1 MAKADSIVT
10 SGVDAARA
18 RRPAIIDRFARG
30 AVLSR
35 LAGIKSGRIVIED
48 GDERIPFGQDVS
60 DADLRATIRVKDR
73 RFYSDIALA
82 GSIGAGEAYMAGSWT
97 TDNLTALAQIML
109 RNRKVMEGM
118 DGGLAR
124 LANPV
129 RRFIHYLNR
138 NTKTGSQRN
147 IAAHYDLGN
156 DFFELVL
163 DRTLMYSCA
172 IFERPDATLEEAA
185 TAKVDRICRKLDLR
199 AHDHLVEIGT
209 GWGGF
214 AIHAAKNYGCRVTT
228 TTISRAQHDYAVKK
242 IAAEGLTDRITVLF
256 KDYRELSGQFDKAV
270 SIEMIE
276 AVGHQFLDSYFR
288 KCGELLKPDGM
299 MLLQAITITD
309 REYEGALKRV
319 DFIRKYIFPG
329 SFIPSVT
336 ALCDSI
342 TRASDLRLF
351 HLEDLTPNYAQTL
364 KNWRIRMF
372 DNIERVRALGYPE
385 EFIRMWEFY
394 LCYCE
399 GGFRERYIGDV
410 QMLLTKPESRRPPIL
425 PRLSA
430 PPHRD
435 SLELCAKPTLGLQ
448 G

>member
-10 SGVDAARA
+10 LGVDAARA

-35 LAGIKSGRIVIED
+35 LAGITIGRIVIED
-48 GDERIPFGQDVS
+48 GDQRLPFGQDIE
-60 DADLRATIRVKDR
+60 DADLRATIHVKDR

-82 GSIGAGEAYMAGSWT
+82 GSMGAGEAYMAGSWT

-109 RNRKVMEGM
+109 RNRNVMEGM

-156 DFFELVL
+156 DFFELIL

-172 IFERPDATLEEAA
+172 IFERAGATLEEAA

-242 IAAEGLTDRITVLF
+242 IAAEGLADRITVLF
-256 KDYRELSGQFDKAV
+256 KDYRDLSGQFDKAV

-276 AVGHQFLDSYFR
+276 AVGPQFVDAYFR

-309 REYEGALKRV
+309 REYAGALKRV
-319 DFIRKYIFPG
+319 DFIKKYIFPG

-342 TRASDLRLF
+342 TRSSDLRLF
-351 HLEDLTPNYAQTL
+351 HLEDLTPNYAETL

-372 DNIERVRALGYPE
+372 NNIERVRALGYPE

-410 QMLLTKPESRRPPIL
+410 QMLLTKPDSKRAPILPIL
-425 PRLSA
+425 PRL
-430 PPHRD
+430 
-435 SLELCAKPTLGLQ
+435 
-448 G
+448 

>member
-10 SGVDAARA
+10 LGVDAARA

-35 LAGIKSGRIVIED
+35 LAGIKTGRIVIED
-48 GDERIPFGQDVS
+48 GDERIPFGQGIE
-60 DADLRATIRVKDR
+60 DAELHGTIRVKNR

-97 TDNLTALAQIML
+97 TDDLTALAQIMI
-109 RNRKVMEGM
+109 RNRAVMEGM

-156 DFFELVL
+156 DFFELIL

-172 IFERPDATLEEAA
+172 IFERAGATLEEAA

-214 AIHAAKNYGCRVTT
+214 AIHAAKNYGCRITT

-242 IAAEGLTDRITVLF
+242 IAAEGLADRITVLL
-256 KDYRELSGQFDKAV
+256 KDYRDLSGQFDKAV

-276 AVGHQFLDSYFR
+276 AVGHQFVDAYFR

-309 REYEGALKRV
+309 REYAGALKRV
-319 DFIRKYIFPG
+319 DFIKKYIFPG

-342 TRASDLRLF
+342 TRSSDLRLF
-351 HLEDLTPNYAQTL
+351 HLEDLTPNYAETL

-372 DNIERVRALGYPE
+372 NNIERVRGLGYPE

-410 QMLLTKPESRRPPIL
+410 QMILTRPDCRRAPIL
-425 PRLSA
+425 PMLPRL
-430 PPHRD
+430 
-435 SLELCAKPTLGLQ
+435 
-448 G
+448 

>member
-1 MAKADSIVT
+1 MEKSDSIVA

-35 LAGIKSGRIVIED
+35 LAGIQSGRIVIED
-48 GDERIPFGQDVS
+48 GGERLPFGQAVA
-60 DADLRATIRVKDR
+60 DADLRATIRVHDR
-73 RFYSDIALA
+73 RFYSDLALA
-82 GSIGAGEAYMAGSWT
+82 GSIGAGEAYMAGAWT
-97 TDNLTALAQIML
+97 TDDLTALVQIMI
-109 RNRKVMEGM
+109 RNQDVM
-118 DGGLAR
+118 DGMERGLAR

-129 RRFIHYLNR
+129 RRAIHYLNR
-138 NTKTGSQRN
+138 NTRTGSRRN

-156 DFFELVL
+156 DFFELIL

-172 IFERPDATLEEAA
+172 IFDRRGATLEEAA

-199 AHDHLVEIGT
+199 PHDHLVEIGT

-228 TTISRAQHDYAVKK
+228 TTISRAQHDYAVKR
-242 IAAEGLTDRITVLF
+242 IAAEGLSDRITVLCQ
-256 KDYRELSGQFDKAV
+256 DYRDLTGKFDKAV

-276 AVGHQFLDSYFR
+276 AVGHHFLDSYFR
-288 KCGELLKPDGM
+288 KCAELLKPDGM
-299 MLLQAITITD
+299 MVLQAITIDD
-309 REYEGALKRV
+309 RFYAQALKRV
-319 DFIRKYIFPG
+319 DFIKQYIFPG

-336 ALCDSI
+336 ALCDSLA
-342 TRASDLRLF
+342 RSSDLRLF
-351 HLEDLTPNYAQTL
+351 HLEDITPNYAETL
-364 KNWRIRMF
+364 KSWRLRMF
-372 DNIERVRALGYPE
+372 TNIDRVRALGYPE

-410 QMLLTKPESRRPPIL
+410 QMVLTRPECRRAPIL
-425 PRLSA
+425 PRL
-430 PPHRD
+430 
-435 SLELCAKPTLGLQ
+435 
-448 G
+448 

>member
-10 SGVDAARA
+10 LGVDAARA

-35 LAGIKSGRIVIED
+35 LAGIKTGRIVIED
-48 GDERIPFGQDVS
+48 GDERIPFGQGIE
-60 DADLRATIRVKDR
+60 DAELHGTIRVKNR

-97 TDNLTALAQIML
+97 TDDLTALAQIMI
-109 RNRKVMEGM
+109 RNRAVMEGM

-156 DFFELVL
+156 DFFELIL

-172 IFERPDATLEEAA
+172 IFERAGATLEEAA

-242 IAAEGLTDRITVLF
+242 IAAEGLADRITVLF
-256 KDYRELSGQFDKAV
+256 KDYRELRGQFDKAV

-309 REYEGALKRV
+309 REYAGALKRV

-342 TRASDLRLF
+342 TRASDMRLF
-351 HLEDLTPNYAQTL
+351 HLEDLTPNYAETL

-372 DNIERVRALGYPE
+372 NNIERVRALGYPE

-410 QMLLTKPESRRPPIL
+410 QMILTRPDCRRAPILPIL
-425 PRLSA
+425 PRL
-430 PPHRD
+430 
-435 SLELCAKPTLGLQ
+435 
-448 G
+448 

>member
-1 MAKADSIVT
+1 MRDRGVIGAMAKSDSIVA

-18 RRPAIIDRFARG
+18 RRPAVIDRFARG
-30 AVLSR
+30 AVLRR
-35 LAGIKSGRIVIED
+35 LAGIKRGRLVIED
-48 GDERIPFGQDVS
+48 GGERLAFGQDAH
-60 DADLRATIRVKDR
+60 DADLRATIRVRDR
-73 RFYSDIALA
+73 RFYSDLALA

-97 TDNLTALAQIML
+97 TDDLTALVQIMI
-109 RNRKVMEGM
+109 RNRDVMEGM

-124 LANPV
+124 LASPI
-129 RRFIHYLNR
+129 RRFLHYLNR
-138 NTKTGSQRN
+138 NTKAGSQRN

-156 DFFELVL
+156 DFFELIL

-185 TAKVDRICRKLDLR
+185 LAKVDRICRKLELR
-199 AHDHLVEIGT
+199 AADHLVEIGT

-228 TTISRAQHDYAVKK
+228 TTISRAQHDYAVKR
-242 IAAEGLTDRITVLF
+242 IAAEGLSERVTVLF
-256 KDYRELSGQFDKAV
+256 KDYRDLSGQFDKAV

-276 AVGHQFLDSYFR
+276 AVGHHFVDSYFR
-288 KCGELLKPDGM
+288 KCAELLKPDGM
-299 MLLQAITITD
+299 MLLQAITIDD

-319 DFIRKYIFPG
+319 DFIKKYIFPG

-342 TRASDLRLF
+342 ARSSDLRLF
-351 HLEDLTPNYAQTL
+351 HLEDITPNYAETL
-364 KNWRIRMF
+364 KHWRLRMF
-372 DNIERVRALGYPE
+372 KKIDRVRALGYPE

-410 QMLLTKPESRRPPIL
+410 QMILTKPDCRRAPIL
-425 PRLSA
+425 ARL
-430 PPHRD
+430 
-435 SLELCAKPTLGLQ
+435 
-448 G
+448 

>member
-1 MAKADSIVT
+1 MAKSDSIVA

-18 RRPAIIDRFARG
+18 RRPAILDRFARG

-35 LAGIKSGRIVIED
+35 LAGIKDGRIVVED
-48 GDERIPFGQDVS
+48 GGERIPLGQS
-60 DADLRATIRVKDR
+60 AADADLRATIRVNDH
-73 RFYSDIALA
+73 RFYSDLALA
-82 GSIGAGEAYMAGSWT
+82 GSMGAAESYMAGSWT
-97 TDNLTALAQIML
+97 TDDLTALVQIMI
-109 RNRKVMEGM
+109 RNRDVTEGI

-138 NTKTGSQRN
+138 NTRTGSERN

-156 DFFELVL
+156 DFFELIL

-185 TAKVDRICRKLDLR
+185 SAKVDRICRKLDLR
-199 AHDHLVEIGT
+199 AHDHLIEIGT
-209 GWGGF
+209 GWGAF

-228 TTISRAQHDYAVKK
+228 TTISRAQHDYAVKR
-242 IAAEGLTDRITVLF
+242 IAAEGLSEQITVLF
-256 KDYRELSGQFDKAV
+256 KDYRDLTGQFDKAV

-276 AVGHQFLDSYFR
+276 AVGHQFLNSYFR

-309 REYEGALKRV
+309 REYEAAIKRV
-319 DFIRKYIFPG
+319 DFIKKYIFPG

-342 TRASDLRLF
+342 TRSSDMRLF
-351 HLEDLTPNYAQTL
+351 HLEDITPNYAETL
-364 KNWRIRMF
+364 KNWRLRMF
-372 DNIERVRALGYPE
+372 KNIERVRALGYPE

-410 QMLLTKPESRRPPIL
+410 QMLLTKPDSRRPPIF
-425 PRLSA
+425 PRL
-430 PPHRD
+430 
-435 SLELCAKPTLGLQ
+435 
-448 G
+448 

>member
-10 SGVDAARA
+10 LGVDAART

-35 LAGIKSGRIVIED
+35 LAGIKTGRIVIED
-48 GDERIPFGQDVS
+48 GDERLPFGQDIE
-60 DADLRATIRVKDR
+60 DAELRATIRVKDR

-97 TDNLTALAQIML
+97 TDDLTALAQIMI
-109 RNRKVMEGM
+109 RNREVMEGM

-124 LANPV
+124 LANPI

-156 DFFELVL
+156 DFFELIL
-163 DRTLMYSCA
+163 DRSLMMYSCA
-172 IFERPDATLEEAA
+172 IFERAGATLEEAA

-199 AHDHLVEIGT
+199 ARDHLVEIGT

-242 IAAEGLTDRITVLF
+242 IAAEGLADRITVLL
-256 KDYRELSGQFDKAV
+256 KDYRDLTGQFDKAG

-309 REYEGALKRV
+309 REYAGALKRV

-342 TRASDLRLF
+342 TRSSDLRLF
-351 HLEDLTPNYAQTL
+351 HLEDLTPNYAETL
-364 KNWRIRMF
+364 KNWRTRMF
-372 DNIERVRALGYPE
+372 NNIERVRALGYPE

-410 QMLLTKPESRRPPIL
+410 QMILTKPDSKRAPILPIL
-425 PRLSA
+425 PRL
-430 PPHRD
+430 
-435 SLELCAKPTLGLQ
+435 
-448 G
+448 

>member
-1 MAKADSIVT
+1 MSKTDSIVT

-18 RRPAIIDRFARG
+18 RRPAMLERFARG

-35 LAGIKSGRIVIED
+35 LAGIKRDRIVIEE
-48 GDERIPFGQDVS
+48 GDERLPFGQDVS

-97 TDNLTALAQIML
+97 TDDLTALAQIML
-109 RNRKVMEGM
+109 RNREVMEGM

-138 NTKTGSQRN
+138 NTKTGSRRN

-156 DFFELVL
+156 DFFELIL

-172 IFERPDATLEEAA
+172 IFERAGATLEEAA
-185 TAKVDRICRKLDLR
+185 AAKVDRICRKLDLR

-214 AIHAAKNYGCRVTT
+214 AIHAARNYGCRVTT

-242 IAAEGLTDRITVLF
+242 IAAEGLADRITVLF
-256 KDYRELSGQFDKAV
+256 KDYRDLTGRFDKAV

-299 MLLQAITITD
+299 MALQAITIAD
-309 REYEGALKRV
+309 QYYAGSIRSV
-319 DFIRKYIFPG
+319 DFIKKYIFPG
-329 SFIPSVT
+329 GFIPSVT
-336 ALCDSI
+336 AMCDSI

-351 HLEDLTPNYAQTL
+351 HLEDLTPNYAETL

-372 DNIERVRALGYPE
+372 NNIERVRALGYPE
-385 EFIRMWEFY
+385 EFIRMWEYY

-399 GGFRERYIGDV
+399 AGFRERYLGDV
-410 QMLLTKPESRRPPIL
+410 QMLLTKPESRRAPII
-425 PRLSA
+425 PRL
-430 PPHRD
+430 
-435 SLELCAKPTLGLQ
+435 
-448 G
+448 

>member
-1 MAKADSIVT
+1 MGKSDSIVA

-18 RRPAIIDRFARG
+18 RRPAILDRFARG

-35 LAGIKSGRIVIED
+35 LAAIKNGRVVIED
-48 GDERIPFGQDVS
+48 GDERIACGQDLS
-60 DADLRATIRVKDR
+60 DADLRATIRVLDH
-73 RFYSDIALA
+73 RFYSDLALA
-82 GSIGAGEAYMAGSWT
+82 GSMGAAEAYMAGSWT
-97 TDNLTALAQIML
+97 TDDLTALVQIMI
-109 RNRKVMEGM
+109 RNRGVTEGI

-138 NTKTGSQRN
+138 NTRTGSERN

-156 DFFELVL
+156 DFFELIL

-228 TTISRAQHDYAVKK
+228 TTISREQHDYAVKR
-242 IAAEGLTDRITVLF
+242 IAAEGLSERITVLF
-256 KDYRELSGQFDKAV
+256 KDYRDLTGQFDKAV

-309 REYEGALKRV
+309 REYEAATRRV
-319 DFIRKYIFPG
+319 DFIKKYIFPG
-329 SFIPSVT
+329 SFLPSVT
-336 ALCDSI
+336 ALCDSL
-342 TRASDLRLF
+342 TRSSDLRLF
-351 HLEDLTPNYAQTL
+351 HLEDITPNYAETL
-364 KNWRIRMF
+364 KHWRLRMF
-372 DNIERVRALGYPE
+372 KNIDRVRALGYPE

-394 LCYCE
+394 LRYSE
-399 GGFRERYIGDV
+399 AGFRERYIGDV
-410 QMLLTKPESRRPPIL
+410 QMLLTKPDSRRPPIL
-425 PRLSA
+425 PRL
-430 PPHRD
+430 
-435 SLELCAKPTLGLQ
+435 
-448 G
+448 

>member
-1 MAKADSIVT
+1 MAKSDSIVA

-18 RRPAIIDRFARG
+18 RRPAVIDRFARG
-30 AVLSR
+30 AVLRR
-35 LAGIKSGRIVIED
+35 LAGIKRGRLVIED
-48 GDERIPFGQDVS
+48 GGERLAFGQDAYE
-60 DADLRATIRVKDR
+60 ADLRATIRVRDR
-73 RFYSDIALA
+73 RFYSDLALA

-97 TDNLTALAQIML
+97 TDDLTALVQIMI
-109 RNRKVMEGM
+109 RNRDVMEGM

-124 LANPV
+124 LASPI
-129 RRFIHYLNR
+129 RRFLHYLNR

-156 DFFELVL
+156 DFFELIL

-172 IFERPDATLEEAA
+172 IFESPDATLEEAA
-185 TAKVDRICRKLDLR
+185 LAKVDRICRKLELR
-199 AHDHLVEIGT
+199 AADHLVEIGT

-228 TTISRAQHDYAVKK
+228 TTISRAQHDYAVKR
-242 IAAEGLTDRITVLF
+242 IAAEGLSERVTVLF
-256 KDYRELSGQFDKAV
+256 KDYRDLTGQFDKAV

-276 AVGHQFLDSYFR
+276 AVGHHFVDSYFR
-288 KCGELLKPDGM
+288 KCADLLKPDGM
-299 MLLQAITITD
+299 MLLQAITIDD

-319 DFIRKYIFPG
+319 DFIKKYIFPG

-342 TRASDLRLF
+342 ARSSDLRLF
-351 HLEDLTPNYAQTL
+351 HLEDITPNYAETL
-364 KNWRIRMF
+364 KHWRLRMF
-372 DNIERVRALGYPE
+372 KNIDRVRALGYPE

-410 QMLLTKPESRRPPIL
+410 QMILTKPDCRRAPIL
-425 PRLSA
+425 ARL
-430 PPHRD
+430 
-435 SLELCAKPTLGLQ
+435 
-448 G
+448 

>member
-1 MAKADSIVT
+1 MARSDSIVA
-10 SGVDAARA
+10 SGVDAART

-35 LAGIKSGRIVIED
+35 LAEIKSGRIVIED
-48 GDERIPFGQDVS
+48 SGERIPFGQDATA
-60 DADLRATIRVKDR
+60 ADLRATIHVNDR
-73 RFYSDIALA
+73 RFYSDLALA

-97 TDNLTALAQIML
+97 TDDLTALVQIMV
-109 RNRKVMEGM
+109 RNRDVMEGI
-118 DGGLAR
+118 DGGLAQLASPIRR
-124 LANPV
+124 LV
-129 RRFIHYLNR
+129 HYLNR
-138 NTKTGSQRN
+138 NTRTGSQRN

-156 DFFELVL
+156 DFFELIL

-172 IFERPDATLEEAA
+172 IFERLDATLEEAA
-185 TAKVDRICRKLDLR
+185 TAKVDRICRKLELR
-199 AHDHLVEIGT
+199 SQDHIVEIGT

-228 TTISRAQHDYAVKK
+228 TTISRAQHDYAVKR
-242 IAAEGLTDRITVLF
+242 IAAEGLSERITVLL
-256 KDYRELSGQFDKAV
+256 KDYRDLTGQFDKAV

-276 AVGHQFLDSYFR
+276 AVGHHFVDSYFR

-319 DFIRKYIFPG
+319 DFIKKYIFPG

-342 TRASDLRLF
+342 TRSSDLRLF
-351 HLEDLTPNYAQTL
+351 HLEDITPNYAETL
-364 KNWRIRMF
+364 KHWRLRMF
-372 DNIERVRALGYPE
+372 ENVERVRALGYPE

-410 QMLLTKPESRRPPIL
+410 QMLLTKPQSRRAPIL
-425 PRLSA
+425 PRL
-430 PPHRD
+430 
-435 SLELCAKPTLGLQ
+435 
-448 G
+448 

>member
-1 MAKADSIVT
+1 MAKSDSIVA
-10 SGVDAARA
+10 SGVEAARA
-18 RRPAIIDRFARG
+18 RRPAILDRFARG

-35 LAGIKSGRIVIED
+35 LAGIKTGRIVVED
-48 GDERIPFGQDVS
+48 GGERIPFGQS
-60 DADLRATIRVKDR
+60 TADADLRATIRVHDH
-73 RFYSDIALA
+73 RFYSDLALG
-82 GSIGAGEAYMAGSWT
+82 GSMGAGEAYMAGSWT
-97 TDNLTALAQIML
+97 TDDLTALVQIMI
-109 RNRKVMEGM
+109 RNRNVTEGL

-124 LANPV
+124 LANPI

-138 NTKTGSQRN
+138 NTKTGSERN

-156 DFFELVL
+156 DFFELIL
-163 DRTLMYSCA
+163 DRSLMYSCA

-228 TTISRAQHDYAVKK
+228 TTISHAQHDYAIKR
-242 IAAEGLTDRITVLF
+242 IAAEGLSERITVLF
-256 KDYRELSGQFDKAV
+256 KDYRDLPGQFDKAV

-276 AVGHQFLDSYFR
+276 AVGHHFLDSYFR

-309 REYEGALKRV
+309 REYEAATRRV
-319 DFIRKYIFPG
+319 DFIKKYIFPG

-336 ALCDSI
+336 ALCDSL
-342 TRASDLRLF
+342 TRSSDLRLV
-351 HLEDLTPNYAQTL
+351 HLEDLTPNYAETL
-364 KNWRIRMF
+364 KNWRLRMF
-372 DNIERVRALGYPE
+372 KNIERVRGLGYPE

-410 QMLLTKPESRRPPIL
+410 QMLLTKPDCRRAPIL
-425 PRLSA
+425 PRL
-430 PPHRD
+430 
-435 SLELCAKPTLGLQ
+435 
-448 G
+448 

>member
-1 MAKADSIVT
+1 MARSDSIVA
-10 SGVDAARA
+10 SGVDAART
-18 RRPAIIDRFARG
+18 RRPAIIDRFARR

-35 LAGIKSGRIVIED
+35 LSGIKSGRLVIED
-48 GDERIPFGQDVS
+48 GGERIQFGQES
-60 DADLRATIRVKDR
+60 TAADLRATIHVKDR
-73 RFYSDIALA
+73 RFYSDLALA

-97 TDNLTALAQIML
+97 TDDLTALVQIMI
-109 RNRKVMEGM
+109 RNREVMEGIE
-118 DGGLAR
+118 GGLAQLASPFLR
-124 LANPV
+124 LV
-129 RRFIHYLNR
+129 HYLNR
-138 NTKTGSQRN
+138 NTRTGSQRN

-156 DFFELVL
+156 DFFELIL

-185 TAKVDRICRKLDLR
+185 TAKVDRICRKLELR
-199 AHDHLVEIGT
+199 PQDHIVEIGT

-228 TTISRAQHDYAVKK
+228 TTISRAQHDYAVKR
-242 IAAEGLTDRITVLF
+242 ITAEGLGERITVLL
-256 KDYRELSGQFDKAV
+256 KDYRDLSGQFDKAV

-276 AVGHQFLDSYFR
+276 AVGHHFVDSYFR

-309 REYEGALKRV
+309 REYESALKRV
-319 DFIRKYIFPG
+319 DFIKKYIFPG

-342 TRASDLRLF
+342 TRSSDLRLF
-351 HLEDLTPNYAQTL
+351 HLEDLTPNYAETL
-364 KNWRIRMF
+364 KHWRLRMF
-372 DNIERVRALGYPE
+372 EHVERVRALGYPE

-410 QMLLTKPESRRPPIL
+410 QMLLTKPQSRRAPIL
-425 PRLSA
+425 PRL
-430 PPHRD
+430 
-435 SLELCAKPTLGLQ
+435 
-448 G
+448 